1 MDIKYFTIK
10 DMERFSGIKAHTLRA
25 WEHRYDLLKPA
36 RGSGN
41 YRLYTLNQLKKILQI
56 ALLKK
61 NGFRISFLSI
71 MSDNDLEQK
80 LKQLNDESDRQ
91 QLAIND
97 LIINMYSVDP
107 ESFQFLL
114 DELLFTWAINMLV
127 EKVLFPFLKI
137 TNLLWIGHKR
147 IEEHLV
153 VTAIRKK
160 LILAIETLTITVK
173 SNKRVL
179 LFLPDTKQLDLGL
192 LYGNYYLKRRGVQII
207 YLGNDITIQNLKT
220 FFNVYTPAY
229 LFTYLPNNNRVLI
242 KELLDCISLYDGDTK
257 LVIGEY
263 SLNKDHRSSN
273 DKLIQINYEQAL
285 DFLYINAG

>member
-1 MDIKYFTIK
+1 
-10 DMERFSGIKAHTLRA
+10 
-25 WEHRYDLLKPA
+25 
-36 RGSGN
+36 
-41 YRLYTLNQLKKILQI
+41 
-56 ALLKK
+56 
-61 NGFRISFLSI
+61 

-80 LKQLNDESDRQ
+80 LKQLNDDSDRQ
-91 QLAIND
+91 QVAVND
-97 LIINMYSVDP
+97 LIMNMYSVDP

-220 FFNVYTPAY
+220 FFYVYTPAY

>member
-1 MDIKYFTIK
+1 
-10 DMERFSGIKAHTLRA
+10 
-25 WEHRYDLLKPA
+25 
-36 RGSGN
+36 
-41 YRLYTLNQLKKILQI
+41 
-56 ALLKK
+56 
-61 NGFRISFLSI
+61 
-71 MSDNDLEQK
+71 
-80 LKQLNDESDRQ
+80 
-91 QLAIND
+91 
-97 LIINMYSVDP
+97 
-107 ESFQFLL
+107 
-114 DELLFTWAINMLV
+114 
-127 EKVLFPFLKI
+127 
-137 TNLLWIGHKR
+137 
-147 IEEHLV
+147 V

-220 FFNVYTPAY
+220 FFYVYTPAY

>member
-220 FFNVYTPAY
+220 FFYVYTPAY

>member
-1 MDIKYFTIK
+1 MDIKYFTIN
-10 DMERFSGIKAHTLRA
+10 DMERFSGIKAHTLRT

-36 RGSGN
+36 RGTGN
-41 YRLYTLNQLKKILQI
+41 YRLYTLSQLKKILQI
-56 ALLKK
+56 ALLKR
-61 NGFRISFLSI
+61 NGFRISFLSV

-80 LKQLNDESDRQ
+80 LKQLNDDSDQ
-91 QLAIND
+91 QQVAING

-114 DELLFTWAINMLV
+114 DELLFTWSINILV

-147 IEEHLV
+147 SEEHLV

-160 LILAIETLTITVK
+160 LILAIETLNNTVK
-173 SNKRVL
+173 TKKRVL

-192 LYGNYYLKRRGVQII
+192 LYGNYYLKRRGVQIL
-207 YLGNDITIQNLKT
+207 YMGNDITIQNLKT
-220 FFNVYTPAY
+220 FFYVHTPAY

-242 KELLDCISLYDGDTK
+242 KELLDCISLYAGDTK

-263 SLNKDHRSSN
+263 SLNKDPRISN
-273 DKLIQINYEQAL
+273 DQLIQIHYEQAL
-285 DFLYINAG
+285 DFLCINVD

>member
-1 MDIKYFTIK
+1 
-10 DMERFSGIKAHTLRA
+10 MERFSGIKAHTLRA

-220 FFNVYTPAY
+220 FFYVYTPAY

>member
-41 YRLYTLNQLKKILQI
+41 YRLYTLSQLKKILQI

-71 MSDNDLEQK
+71 MSENDLEQK

-91 QLAIND
+91 QVAIND

-114 DELLFTWAINMLV
+114 DELLFTWAINILV

-160 LILAIETLTITVK
+160 LILAIETLTITIK

-220 FFNVYTPAY
+220 FFYVYTPAY
-229 LFTYLPNNNRVLI
+229 LFTYLPNNNRGLV
-242 KELLDCISLYDGDTK
+242 KELLDCISLYAGDTK

-263 SLNKDHRSSN
+263 SLNTEHRSSN
-273 DKLIQINYEQAL
+273 EKLIQINYEQAL
-285 DFLYINAG
+285 DFLYINAD

>member
-127 EKVLFPFLKI
+127 EKILFPFLKI

-220 FFNVYTPAY
+220 FFYVYTPAY